1 MDNLELMFRF
11 EGGRS
16 KRDNLE
22 LDDGEDLPDIEDM
35 KIEVSL
41 KEQKKD
47 GPYSNCQ
54 DNFFVY
60 PKNGLL
66 ANAPVAIQNIL
77 RHR

>member
-41 KEQKKD
+41 KGQKKT
-47 GPYSNCQ
+47 
-54 DNFFVY
+54 VHT
-60 PKNGLL
+60 
-66 ANAPVAIQNIL
+66 ANVKIIFL
-77 RHR
+77 ST

>member
-1 MDNLELMFRF
+1 MDNLELIFRF

-41 KEQKKD
+41 KEQKKTVHTAIVKIIFL
-47 GPYSNCQ
+47 PTRKM
-54 DNFFVY
+54 VY
-60 PKNGLL
+60 LQMHL
-66 ANAPVAIQNIL
+66 
-77 RHR
+77 

>member
-35 KIEVSL
+35 KIEVNL
-41 KEQKKD
+41 K
-47 GPYSNCQ
+47 
-54 DNFFVY
+54 
-60 PKNGLL
+60 
-66 ANAPVAIQNIL
+66 
-77 RHR
+77 